1 LAFLLKEHDLS
12 FNQLLDFAFFSVLGE
27 DCQAYI
33 DRHGKAQPAKSCPNF
48 CCGDCML
55 QYCCSDVFL
64 KFGEE
69 RQFQSLLYNAAVPPS
84 VGACERRTRVN
95 SAPGGAAARPA
106 RPRGRCA
113 GARGRRGGAL

>member
-1 LAFLLKEHDLS
+1 MATWRSALGFGLLC
-12 FNQLLDFAFFSVLGE
+12 LLLPAAVLGE

-69 RQFQSLLYNAAVPPS
+69 RQFQCNLLD
-84 VGACERRTRVN
+84 
-95 SAPGGAAARPA
+95 
-106 RPRGRCA
+106 GRYEA
-113 GARGRRGGAL
+113 NK

>member
-1 LAFLLKEHDLS
+1 MRKRLYMLISLVTNYWILP
-12 FNQLLDFAFFSVLGE
+12 FFSVLGE

-69 RQFQSLLYNAAVPPS
+69 RQFQCNLLDGRYERGTQR
-84 VGACERRTRVN
+84 GADE
-95 SAPGGAAARPA
+95 GEF
-106 RPRGRCA
+106 RPRRS
-113 GARGRRGGAL
+113 